1 MRNGRFE
8 GWYYKHQ
15 LGSNTIA
22 FIPGSS
28 ESGAF
33 VQMLSP
39 KCARYFTVPNL
50 SVTEDRICAGK
61 CFFSPL
67 GCKIDLPGVS
77 GELAY
82 EGLTPLKSDIMG
94 PFRFLPMEC
103 RHGVISMAHSLR
115 GSLTVDGTV
124 YCFDGGKGYTEKD
137 SGFSFPRSYQWL
149 QCNDFSEP
157 CSIMISIARIPFCTL
172 HFTGCICA
180 IIYRGR
186 EYRLAT
192 YKGVRIISKTET
204 QICLS
209 QGDLQLKVDISPSNV
224 GHSLKAPVYGH
235 MTGAIRENAN
245 AEIHVSLWERG
256 QRLLNL
262 RSPYATY
269 EYVAPANAQ

>member
-1 MRNGRFE
+1 MKTGRFE

-22 FIPGSS
+22 FIPGYS

-33 VQMLSP
+33 VHMLSQN
-39 KCARYFTVPNL
+39 CARYFKVPRIY
-50 SVTEDRICAGK
+50 VEGDRIYAGR
-61 CFFSPL
+61 CLFSHS

-77 GELAY
+77 GEIIY
-82 EGLTPLKSDIMG
+82 DELTPLESDIMG

-115 GSLTVDGTV
+115 GSLAVNGTV
-124 YCFDGGKGYTEKD
+124 YRFDGGNGYMEKD
-137 SGFSFPRSYQWL
+137 SGFSFPSSYQWL

-172 HFTGCICA
+172 HFNGCICV

-192 YKGVRIISKTET
+192 YKGVRIISDDET
-204 QICLS
+204 QVFLV
-209 QGDLQLKVDISPSNV
+209 QGNLQLKVEISPSND
-224 GHSLKAPVYGH
+224 GHSLKAPVSGH
-235 MTGAIRENAN
+235 MTGTIRESTN
-245 AEIHVSLWERG
+245 AEIHVRLWECG
-256 QRLLNL
+256 QMLLNL

-269 EYVAPANAQ
+269 EYVAPAKS